1 LFDFFQKVFLP
12 FFFETKEK
20 NNFVNQVTL
29 YVVKEIKSYIETPEG
44 KIKEVINRVESP
56 KVLIYEGKVKINP
69 NKIRE
74 IINDPINNPQKDP
87 SILENAITFEQKD
100 MISSIHD
107 IINNTLEN
115 FTTSSKLL
123 LNSFGIFID

>member
-1 LFDFFQKVFLP
+1 MFDFFQKVFLP

>member
-1 LFDFFQKVFLP
+1 MFDFFQKVFLP

-29 YVVKEIKSYIETPEG
+29 YVVKEITSYIETPEG
-44 KIKEVINRVESP
+44 KVKEVINRVESP

-69 NKIRE
+69 HKIRQ
-74 IINDPINNPQKDP
+74 ILNDPINNPQKDP
-87 SILENAITFEQKD
+87 KILEDSITFEQKD
-100 MISSIHD
+100 MISTVYD
-107 IINNTLEN
+107 MINNTLEN

-123 LNSFGIFID
+123 LNSFGIFLD